1 MKSAV
6 FLYNAQSGRGRI
18 RRNVERVCDVFR
30 EGGYDILPVP
40 IDFDANPFDGREHL
54 NNNKTA
60 SETHIPMETEQ
71 LSTQ

>member
-40 IDFDANPFDGREHL
+40 IDFDA
-54 NNNKTA
+54 A
-60 SETHIPMETEQ
+60 SMP
-71 LSTQ
+71 L

>member
-30 EGGYDILPVP
+30 EGATTFCPCPSTSMP
-40 IDFDANPFDGREHL
+40 IRS
-54 NNNKTA
+54 TA
-60 SETHIPMETEQ
+60 ASR
-71 LSTQ
+71 ST